1 MDCIYLFVLF
11 MFPSTL
17 LTLVIPAWTVS
28 ADLFMFLFQHGPYL
42 LICFVYVPIHST
54 DTGYSHMDR
63 ICLFVY
69 VPIHSTDTGYSHM
82 DRICLFV
89 LFMFPSTL
97 QTLVTPTWT
106 VSAYLVMFPPTLP
119 TLVSPTW
126 TVSAY
131 LFWLCS
137 HPLY

>member
-1 MDCIYLFVLF
+1 
-11 MFPSTL
+11 
-17 LTLVIPAWTVS
+17 
-28 ADLFMFLFQHGPYL
+28 MFLFRHGPYL

-54 DTGYSHMDR
+54 DTGYSHMDH
-63 ICLFVY
+63 ICLFIY

-89 LFMFPSTL
+89 LFLFPSTL
-97 QTLVTPTWT
+97 LTLVI
-106 VSAYLVMFPPTLP
+106 
-119 TLVSPTW
+119 PTW

-137 HPLY
+137 HPLYRHWLLPHEPYLLVLFMFPPTLLTFVIPTWTVSVYFVCVFMFPPTLLTLVIPT